1 MKMIVIVGES
11 AAGKSTVQNE
21 ICKEPVFEKVIT
33 YTTRPPRENEKD
45 GVDYHF
51 ISKEEF
57 EKRIGENF
65 FVEYTQYRG
74 WYYGTAE
81 KDCKPNTVAVLNPQG
96 MRSLKARGFEFVS
109 FYIKV
114 DRRSRL
120 IKILQRG
127 DEIEE
132 TYRRNLTDVGQFIGV
147 GNEVDYVVIND
158 NYNLSPTFIAEL
170 ILDKYCNHKERMYE
184 VMMCIDDKSYCCY
197 GRYKDRN
204 KANEIALQ
212 LRKERN
218 VDTEVRAVMV

>member
-120 IKILQRG
+120 VKILQRG

-132 TYRRNLTDVGQFIGV
+132 AYRRNLTDVGQFIGV
-147 GNEVDYVVIND
+147 ENEVDYVVIND
-158 NYNLSPTFIAEL
+158 NYNLSPIFIAEL
-170 ILDKYCNHKERMYE
+170 IIVLSIGTIFILILENTSGIFFQFVILPSPRP
-184 VMMCIDDKSYCCY
+184 INIFS
-197 GRYKDRN
+197 
-204 KANEIALQ
+204 A
-212 LRKERN
+212 
-218 VDTEVRAVMV
+218 TVRLGQSVIS